1 MKYNI
6 LLTQEENLIN
16 AFVLGL
22 PTCNVK
28 TRSRNEAIALIRK
41 NLMSVLKQ
49 SEIIQI
55 EVPNKPYNIIYPII
69 YQIKKL
75 HGTIMVM
82 VLLKKIQ
89 IGTKYLMKSK
99 LIVMTI

>member
-55 EVPNKPYNIIYPII
+55 EVPHKSYTLNIPDKKTTWHDYGYGAFKNDSNWDEIFDEIEINRNDNII
-69 YQIKKL
+69 
-75 HGTIMVM
+75 
-82 VLLKKIQ
+82 
-89 IGTKYLMKSK
+89 
-99 LIVMTI
+99 